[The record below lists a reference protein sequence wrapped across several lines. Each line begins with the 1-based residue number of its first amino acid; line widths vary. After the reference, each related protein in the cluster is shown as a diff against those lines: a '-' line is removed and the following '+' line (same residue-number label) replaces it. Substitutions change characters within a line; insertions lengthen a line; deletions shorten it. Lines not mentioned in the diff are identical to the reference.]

1 MYRQDMG
8 RPREIDRDALHRVMW
23 RRTDRRGALKFV
35 QNQLALELGISPYH
49 FCRIIAEM
57 CEEGRLRQI
66 AVGKH
71 NVRTYQVT
79 DPATLA
85 SAAS

>member
-1 MYRQDMG
+1 MG
-8 RPREIDRDALHRVMW
+8 RPKEIDRDALHRILW
-23 RRTDRRGALKFV
+23 RRTDRRGAIKFV
-35 QNQLALELGISPYH
+35 QNQMAAELGISPYH

-57 CEEGRLRQI
+57 CEDGRLRQI

-71 NVRTYQVT
+71 SVRTYLVKE
-79 DPATLA
+79 PAELS

>member
-1 MYRQDMG
+1 MG
-8 RPREIDRDALHRVMW
+8 RPREIDRDALHRVIW
-23 RRTDRRGALKFV
+23 RRTDRRGAIKFV

-57 CEEGRLRQI
+57 CEEGRLRSI

-71 NVRTYQVT
+71 NVRTYQVL
-79 DPATLA
+79 DPAAWAGSLA